1 MLSMS
6 AEPTVEKKPHGRL
19 FIPSVVLPFFATFMA
34 NGIIILLLTDITTTF
49 FGSATPST
57 LGIAGQLITVN
68 SATEAIFSLL
78 MGFLAIRFR
87 HKPLFLAGVLLIAIA
102 ALGNFFAPTFI
113 TMQIFFALE
122 GIGTVLIAVT
132 GYALLGDILPPD
144 KKSKAVS
151 YTIAATFLSVTTGS
165 LIIGY
170 ITSLGGW
177 RYSFLLYALPISIV
191 CLIMAY
197 FGIPKKSN
205 DPPATNTKINYIKNF
220 KQVLLNKSALAC
232 LISQL
237 LFLGTIVG
245 IYVIA
250 FYQFN
255 FSISTSFASLILMV
269 CALLM
274 IIGSLVAGRIVNRFG
289 RKRTTILCF
298 LIDAVTLTAVF
309 QMSNLWAALIFNF
322 VHVFFIGAAIASFNC
337 LAIDQIP
344 QSRST
349 MMSMTSLF
357 GKIGN
362 TIAAAVAGFVL
373 FTTASFQISGLVFGV
388 MSFII
393 VAVLSLTKEPKIE
406 S

>member
-1 MLSMS
+1 MLGMS
-6 AEPTVEKKPHGRL
+6 TEKPFEKKAPGRL

-57 LGIAGQLITVN
+57 LGIAGQLSTIN
-68 SATEAIFSLL
+68 SALEAIFSLL

-87 HKPLFLAGVLLIAIA
+87 HKPLFLSGVLLIAIA
-102 ALGNFFAPTFI
+102 ALGNFLAPTFMV
-113 TMQIFFALE
+113 MQIFFALE
-122 GIGTVLIAVT
+122 GIGTVLIAIT
-132 GYALLGDILPPD
+132 GITLLGDMLPSD
-144 KKSKAVS
+144 QKSKAVS
-151 YTIAATFLSVTTGS
+151 YTVSATFLSVTTGS

-177 RYSFLLYALPISIV
+177 RYSFLLYALPISII

-197 FGIPKKSN
+197 VGIPKITQESPDAHK
-205 DPPATNTKINYIKNF
+205 KENYIKNF
-220 KQVLLNKSALAC
+220 KQVLLNKSALSC
-232 LISQL
+232 LVSQL
-237 LFLGTIVG
+237 LFVGSIVG

-250 FYQFN
+250 FYQYK
-255 FSISTSFASLILMV
+255 FSISTSFASVILLV

-274 IIGSLVAGRIVNRFG
+274 IIGSLVAGQIVNKFG

-309 QMSNLWAALIFNF
+309 QMSNLWAAMIFNF
-322 VHVFFIGAAIASFNC
+322 VHVFFVGAAISAFNC

-344 QSRST
+344 QSRGT

-373 FTTASFQISGLVFGV
+373 FTTASFQIAGIVFGS
-388 MSFII
+388 MTLAIAII
-393 VAVLSLTKEPKIE
+393 LGLTKDPQTE